1 MIFSSNPATI
11 TGTEMAYLHL
21 CRRKLWLFHHGIR
34 PENENVAVQIGRHI
48 GESTFQRAHKELKL
62 GDIGVVD
69 WAELQH
75 GVIHETKKAKCPMD
89 ADVAQVRNYWG
100 HHTGSFMPHAEQL
113 SGDLVIAQGQAFR
126 DPEQRLDLCKAIV
139 DAKIHNMLSVL
150 AYYRRRH
157 KDIEDTENRIRE
169 LRKQATATDSPD
181 TLMGFEGMSTR
192 SYYAAWK
199 HWLTDAPDKFTRV
212 YHPPDN
218 PLNAMISFLNSMLY
232 TACVS
237 ELHRTAL
244 YPGISYMH
252 APQSRRFSLALDLVE
267 PFKPLMVDRLLFRLF
282 NQGDIGKSDFQ
293 PHSNGVLLK
302 DEARK
307 RVLQAWDEQLKT
319 TISHPTLNRSV
330 SYRQLLRLD
339 CYKLIKHLLEDADFE
354 PYRIAY

>member
-1 MIFSSNPATI
+1 MNLYLTSPGKLSRRENTLRFRKFELPEEYATSDEVCPLPEDEATVSTHNLPVETIDAVYLFGETRLNTKLLTFLAQKNVPVHIF
-11 TGTEMAYLHL
+11 
-21 CRRKLWLFHHGIR
+21 
-34 PENENVAVQIGRHI
+34 
-48 GESTFQRAHKELKL
+48 
-62 GDIGVVD
+62 
-69 WAELQH
+69 
-75 GVIHETKKAKCPMD
+75 
-89 ADVAQVRNYWG
+89 NYWG

-169 LRKQATATDSPD
+169 LRKQAAATDSPD

-192 SYYAAWK
+192 SYYAVWK

-319 TISHPTLNRSV
+319 TVAHPTLNRSV
-330 SYRQLLRLD
+330 SYRQLIRLD
-339 CYKLIKHLLEDADFE
+339 CYKLTKHLLEGTDFQ